1 MRQSSVIVFFLF
13 AAFIVFIT
21 QRGELPTYLGLLI
34 GGSGGTNLPNT
45 APTSSSASASDTSGP
60 SVAGTITS
68 YVAGNATKAA
78 EVFTGF

>member
-13 AAFIVFIT
+13 AAFVVFIT

-45 APTSSSASASDTSGP
+45 APTTTSSSSVTDTLSAVDKLIPFVSG
-60 SVAGTITS
+60 G
-68 YVAGNATKAA
+68 
-78 EVFTGF
+78 